1 MISSKFFDP
10 KAFLS
15 YAYPNATHQDLTI
28 GVSNL
33 SRSID
38 SRAEAIKILV
48 EENIDRFVA
57 VKASSDGK
65 NIVILAFPFT
75 QALYL
80 AVFAEMKEGLL
91 ADDTEFASKT
101 LRDKL
106 KRMYQS
112 MSYS

>member
-1 MISSKFFDP
+1 M
-10 KAFLS
+10 
-15 YAYPNATHQDLTI
+15 
-28 GVSNL
+28 

-65 NIVILAFPFT
+65 TFVIQPILPFKVF
-75 QALYL
+75 YL

-101 LRDKL
+101 LREKL
-106 KRMYQS
+106 KRMYQY
-112 MSYS
+112 MSHS

>member
-1 MISSKFFDP
+1 MSQSHDSKEASVLISSKSFDP

-33 SRSID
+33 SSSID

-57 VKASSDGK
+57 VKASSDGEQLFVEK
-65 NIVILAFPFT
+65 
-75 QALYL
+75 
-80 AVFAEMKEGLL
+80 
-91 ADDTEFASKT
+91 
-101 LRDKL
+101 
-106 KRMYQS
+106 
-112 MSYS
+112 